1 MAQLYPAESN
11 HILDLNALLSPHVV
25 FVVAKAQQQVLGF
38 GALVIKDGYGE
49 IKRMYTHPA
58 HRGQGVGWEVL
69 LYLERAALQ
78 NGLAVLRL
86 ETGIYQP
93 EALRLYQR
101 AGYTYIAPFGDYRL
115 DPLSVFMEKQL

>member
-1 MAQLYPAESN
+1 M
-11 HILDLNALLSPHVV
+11 V